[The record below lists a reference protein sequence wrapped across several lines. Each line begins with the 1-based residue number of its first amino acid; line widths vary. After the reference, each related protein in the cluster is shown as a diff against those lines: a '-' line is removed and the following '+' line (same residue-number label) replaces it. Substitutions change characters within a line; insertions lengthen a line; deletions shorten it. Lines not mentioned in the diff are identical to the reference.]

1 VLLDRSATSD
11 GDRLRRVEAVTDA
24 RLAHLDVDELLK
36 ELLDRVCDLLDVDT
50 AAVLLL
56 DSSRRFLVATAAR
69 GLEEEVRQ
77 GVQIPMGKGFAGRIA
92 AEKRAVIIEKVDHS
106 NVLNPILREKGIL
119 SLLGVPLVVG
129 GAVMGVL
136 HVGALSIRRFS
147 EEDSA
152 LLQLVAD
159 RVALAV
165 DASVSRAER
174 AAATALQRSLLPAK
188 LPDLAGFELAARY
201 IPAGDGEVGGDWYDV
216 FVLPTGSLCIV
227 VGDVVGRGLPAA
239 VGMGRLRS
247 AMRAYAVDCDDPAEL
262 LGKLDR
268 QVRQFEPEVMAT
280 LLCAIV
286 DPSGE
291 QLRLSSAGH
300 PPPVVSA
307 SLDVPAA
314 VLELPVDLPVGV
326 DTTQPRHT
334 SVMALLPGTGVCFYT
349 DGLIERRGRSLSV
362 GLERLRQVMSAGPA
376 EAVCASVMG
385 ALVGAEAA
393 PDDIAVLVLRR
404 QDVAATDPLVL
415 ELPAVPS
422 SLQPVRAAI
431 RRWLTG
437 VPATR
442 EATADLVAA
451 VGEACAN
458 VVEHAYGPKGGDLSV
473 RLTSEP
479 PDVVAV
485 VSDTGRWRP
494 PRGRDR
500 GRGITLMQALADH
513 AMIKPTDTGTQVVLR
528 RSVGWEGRG

>member
-1 VLLDRSATSD
+1 
-11 GDRLRRVEAVTDA
+11 
-24 RLAHLDVDELLK
+24 
-36 ELLDRVCDLLDVDT
+36 
-50 AAVLLL
+50 
-56 DSSRRFLVATAAR
+56 
-69 GLEEEVRQ
+69 
-77 GVQIPMGKGFAGRIA
+77 
-92 AEKRAVIIEKVDHS
+92 
-106 NVLNPILREKGIL
+106 
-119 SLLGVPLVVG
+119 
-129 GAVMGVL
+129 
-136 HVGALSIRRFS
+136 
-147 EEDSA
+147 
-152 LLQLVAD
+152 
-159 RVALAV
+159 
-165 DASVSRAER
+165 
-174 AAATALQRSLLPAK
+174 
-188 LPDLAGFELAARY
+188 
-201 IPAGDGEVGGDWYDV
+201 
-216 FVLPTGSLCIV
+216 
-227 VGDVVGRGLPAA
+227 
-239 VGMGRLRS
+239 
-247 AMRAYAVDCDDPAEL
+247 
-262 LGKLDR
+262 
-268 QVRQFEPEVMAT
+268 MAT

-393 PDDIAVLVLRR
+393 ADDIAVLVLRR
-404 QDVAATDPLVL
+404 QDVPATDPLVL

-431 RRWLTG
+431 RRWLAG

-473 RLTSEP
+473 RLTSES

-485 VSDTGRWRP
+485 VSDTVAGGHREDATAAAGSP
-494 PRGRDR
+494 SC
-500 GRGITLMQALADH
+500 
-513 AMIKPTDTGTQVVLR
+513 KPSPTTR
-528 RSVGWEGRG
+528 

>member
-1 VLLDRSATSD
+1 
-11 GDRLRRVEAVTDA
+11 
-24 RLAHLDVDELLK
+24 
-36 ELLDRVCDLLDVDT
+36 
-50 AAVLLL
+50 
-56 DSSRRFLVATAAR
+56 
-69 GLEEEVRQ
+69 
-77 GVQIPMGKGFAGRIA
+77 
-92 AEKRAVIIEKVDHS
+92 
-106 NVLNPILREKGIL
+106 
-119 SLLGVPLVVG
+119 
-129 GAVMGVL
+129 
-136 HVGALSIRRFS
+136 
-147 EEDSA
+147 
-152 LLQLVAD
+152 
-159 RVALAV
+159 
-165 DASVSRAER
+165 
-174 AAATALQRSLLPAK
+174 
-188 LPDLAGFELAARY
+188 
-201 IPAGDGEVGGDWYDV
+201 
-216 FVLPTGSLCIV
+216 
-227 VGDVVGRGLPAA
+227 VVGRGLPAA

-286 DPSGE
+286 DPFGE

-349 DGLIERRGRSLSV
+349 DGLIERRGRSLSI

-393 PDDIAVLVLRR
+393 ADDIAVLVLRR
-404 QDVAATDPLVL
+404 QDVPATDPLVL

-431 RRWLTG
+431 RRWLAG

-451 VGEACAN
+451 VGEACARA
-458 VVEHAYGPKGGDLSV
+458 VRMQERQGVAEPVTVEFSELTRFRVSVIDAAKTGADDELTAMANGAAPWSDPSGDALG
-473 RLTSEP
+473 LALLG
-479 PDVVAV
+479 AV
-485 VSDTGRWRP
+485 VQDLVVDQEPDG
-494 PRGRDR
+494 
-500 GRGITLMQALADH
+500 
-513 AMIKPTDTGTQVVLR
+513 GTRVTMSWPLH
-528 RSVGWEGRG
+528 